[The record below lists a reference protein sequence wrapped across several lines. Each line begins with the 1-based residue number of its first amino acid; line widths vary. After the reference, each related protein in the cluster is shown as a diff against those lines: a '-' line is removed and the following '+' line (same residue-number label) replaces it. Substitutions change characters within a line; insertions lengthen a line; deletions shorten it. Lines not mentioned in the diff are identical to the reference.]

1 MCEGTKELTNAV
13 ARICQTSYIICVSK
27 HPESND
33 EYSVSWF
40 SVAADAAMLA
50 STRSSAAIAD
60 YPNSPVAEVDHLDAA
75 AVVADAAAVA
85 A

>member
-1 MCEGTKELTNAV
+1 M
-13 ARICQTSYIICVSK
+13 
-27 HPESND
+27 
-33 EYSVSWF
+33 
-40 SVAADAAMLA
+40 AADAGMLA

-75 AVVADAAAVA
+75 VVADAAAVA